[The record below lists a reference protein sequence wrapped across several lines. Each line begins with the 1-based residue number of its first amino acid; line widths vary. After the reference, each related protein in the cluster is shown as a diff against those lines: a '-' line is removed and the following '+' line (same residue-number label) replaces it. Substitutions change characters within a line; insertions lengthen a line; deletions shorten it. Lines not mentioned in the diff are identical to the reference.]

1 MVQWSHCKYYSM
13 DQRGQKPGDLYSPE
27 SSPQA
32 STQMSSSPVTSPT
45 QSPAPSPVTSLSSV
59 CTGLSPLPVLTQF
72 PRPGGPAQGDGRY
85 SLLGQPLQYNLSIC
99 PPLLHGQSAYSVHQ
113 GQSGLKHGNRSKRQA
128 LKSASTDLGTT
139 DVVLG
144 RVLEV
149 TDLPEGITRTK
160 ADKLFTQL
168 AMSGA
173 KIQWLKDAQGLPGG
187 GGGDNGGTAENGRH
201 SDLAALYTIVAVF
214 PSPLAAQNAS
224 LRLNNSFCDNG
235 ACKAVTQYSQYQDCD
250 PLVKCKGHGKV
261 MLAIIALDGAV
272 YFLSNPICL
281 VLTFGGAKK
290 LEYAGS
296 TNTVHNFLSNYLGRR
311 ECRNLHQKSAVVTAV
326 SLTDSETARLQIT
339 VPRKIET
346 NTKDGSISE
355 THVSYSI
362 QIDKKTYIFPLEKQ
376 SFLDSNLLVYS
387 YNKSGVLYPDS
398 SFIKGHCFY
407 QGYATEIPNSAATL
421 STCSGLRGLLQF
433 ENVSYGIEPL
443 ESSTTYEH
451 VIYPFRDKKSDFSP
465 ISENSSTTQF
475 ADQSYKIL
483 VKSNKDSGVL
493 LKRVLKM
500 RVIIDKA
507 LYDYMGSEVTL
518 ASEKIIYVFSLI
530 NTMYS
535 QLQVSVILTSLE
547 IWSDLNKISTDGD
560 AHEVLQRFVSWRE
573 KNLLQSSHDL
583 TYLLIRSHG
592 IKFFSSCSID
602 EFKHTTSQP
611 KLECL
616 QNQTVPKVFPQG
628 RQSICGNGVLEP
640 NEQCDCGATETC
652 EYSKCCDPLNCVLKG
667 KAECGSGPCCG
678 KNTCKIFERGR
689 ECRKSTDPCD
699 FPEFCNG
706 LSEFCAPDMRA
717 ADLQTCNNKSSYCF
731 GGICR
736 DRTKQCIVAREAS
749 YQCTEEVNFQNDPYG
764 NCLGRA
770 CTFRTNTVHNLL
782 SKYLGRR
789 ECRNLYQKSAVVTAV
804 SLTDFETA
812 RLQITV
818 PRKIE
823 TNTKDGSISETHVSY
838 SIQIDKKTYTFPLE
852 KQSFLDSNLLVY
864 SYNKSGVLYPDSS
877 FIKGHCFYQGYAIE
891 IPNSAATLSIC
902 SGLRGL
908 LQFENVSYGIE
919 PLESSTTY
927 EHVIYPFRDKKS
939 DFSPISENSS
949 TTQFAD
955 QSYKI
960 LVKSN
965 KDSGVPLKRV
975 LKIRVIID
983 KALYDYMGSEVTLA
997 SEKIIYVFSL
1007 INTMYS
1013 QLQVSVILTSLEI
1026 WSYLNKISTDGDA
1039 HEVLQRFVSWREKN
1053 LLQSSHD
1060 LTYLL
1065 IRSHGIKFFSSCSI
1079 DEFKHTTSQPKLE
1092 CLQNQTVPKVFPQ
1105 GRQSIC
1111 GNGVLE
1117 PPEQCDCGTMET
1129 CEYSKCCD
1137 PLNCVLKGKA
1147 DCGSGPC
1154 CGKNTCKILDRGRE
1168 CRKSTDPCDFPEF
1181 CNGVSEFC
1189 APDMRAADLQTC
1201 NNKSSYC
1208 FGGICQDRTTQCI
1221 NLFGKCNNLSFLLS
1235 FIFKLYFF

>member
-1 MVQWSHCKYYSM
+1 MCDEHKFCQNGNCK
-13 DQRGQKPGDLYSPE
+13 
-27 SSPQA
+27 
-32 STQMSSSPVTSPT
+32 
-45 QSPAPSPVTSLSSV
+45 
-59 CTGLSPLPVLTQF
+59 
-72 PRPGGPAQGDGRY
+72 
-85 SLLGQPLQYNLSIC
+85 
-99 PPLLHGQSAYSVHQ
+99 LLHEY
-113 GQSGLKHGNRSKRQA
+113 
-128 LKSASTDLGTT
+128 D
-139 DVVLG
+139 
-144 RVLEV
+144 
-149 TDLPEGITRTK
+149 
-160 ADKLFTQL
+160 
-168 AMSGA
+168 
-173 KIQWLKDAQGLPGG
+173 
-187 GGGDNGGTAENGRH
+187 
-201 SDLAALYTIVAVF
+201 
-214 PSPLAAQNAS
+214 
-224 LRLNNSFCDNG
+224 
-235 ACKAVTQYSQYQDCD
+235 QYQHCD
-250 PLVKCKGHGKV
+250 SLVKCKGHGNI

-281 VLTFGGAKK
+281 VLTFGGAKQ

-296 TNTVHNFLSNYLGRR
+296 
-311 ECRNLHQKSAVVTAV
+311 
-326 SLTDSETARLQIT
+326 
-339 VPRKIET
+339 
-346 NTKDGSISE
+346 
-355 THVSYSI
+355 
-362 QIDKKTYIFPLEKQ
+362 
-376 SFLDSNLLVYS
+376 
-387 YNKSGVLYPDS
+387 
-398 SFIKGHCFY
+398 
-407 QGYATEIPNSAATL
+407 
-421 STCSGLRGLLQF
+421 
-433 ENVSYGIEPL
+433 
-443 ESSTTYEH
+443 
-451 VIYPFRDKKSDFSP
+451 
-465 ISENSSTTQF
+465 
-475 ADQSYKIL
+475 
-483 VKSNKDSGVL
+483 
-493 LKRVLKM
+493 
-500 RVIIDKA
+500 
-507 LYDYMGSEVTL
+507 
-518 ASEKIIYVFSLI
+518 
-530 NTMYS
+530 
-535 QLQVSVILTSLE
+535 
-547 IWSDLNKISTDGD
+547 
-560 AHEVLQRFVSWRE
+560 
-573 KNLLQSSHDL
+573 
-583 TYLLIRSHG
+583 
-592 IKFFSSCSID
+592 
-602 EFKHTTSQP
+602 
-611 KLECL
+611 
-616 QNQTVPKVFPQG
+616 
-628 RQSICGNGVLEP
+628 
-640 NEQCDCGATETC
+640 
-652 EYSKCCDPLNCVLKG
+652 
-667 KAECGSGPCCG
+667 
-678 KNTCKIFERGR
+678 
-689 ECRKSTDPCD
+689 
-699 FPEFCNG
+699 
-706 LSEFCAPDMRA
+706 
-717 ADLQTCNNKSSYCF
+717 
-731 GGICR
+731 
-736 DRTKQCIVAREAS
+736 
-749 YQCTEEVNFQNDPYG
+749 
-764 NCLGRA
+764 
-770 CTFRTNTVHNLL
+770 TNTVHNLL

-965 KDSGVPLKRV
+965 KDLVVPLKRV

-1147 DCGSGPC
+1147 ECGSGPC

-1221 NLFGKCNNLSFLLS
+1221 NLFGKSKTAALIKRRRASQKNNLMISFYVSLPFFILMAIVALKWNKMKIFWNKEGTLNGESPSENSNSNSSQSHRGLLQFENVSYGIEPLEPSIGFEHMVYQVKPRDSSSSVYTEKEIEPREKPYKIQNVEPLPDFSQYIEMHIVVEKDLYNHMGADTTIVIQKIFQLTGLTNAIFTSFNITVILSSLELWIDENKIPVTGDANELLHRFLKWKRSYLVLRPHDVAFLLVNVKCGKIQCTYSKTRIIYVENASVLYSNINGQRCVGLDYAYGTEGSEMMWVKDGTVCGERKVCNNKKNCHCNPSYLPPNCQHPLPSWEGGSIDSGNFPPSSTGGAATLSGPAVLTSPGSRHANGSKSSTMVPSVYKNLVPNPVPPPSKASTWKANRMKHKSGPLS
-1235 FIFKLYFF
+1235 YSRESAFSSPISISKPVALAGGVVLSSPKKSPASTTPPIEISSSHQTKLTCRTTDRKSKLWEIQRMTGMETSQRAEPVTSQKVWRMTAHLNQRKMERKAVIRMALFSL